1 MRDASQVLIAP
12 VVSEKSYALSEHGTY
27 VFVIAPDATKL
38 EVRKSVEQM
47 FSVKVSRVNTLNR
60 KGKKR
65 INRRNNVA
73 GKRPDRKRAIVTLSG
88 DDRID
93 LFQKR

>member
-1 MRDASQVLIAP
+1 MRDPSQILIAP
-12 VVSEKSYALSEHGTY
+12 VVSEKSFALSEHGTY
-27 VFVIAPDATKL
+27 VFVIVPDATKL
-38 EVRKSVEQM
+38 EVRRAVEQT

-65 INRRNNVA
+65 LNRRNNVV

-93 LFQKR
+93 LFQKT